1 MAFLRRPLSMLKAAH
16 YLLKQKQSIDIR
28 GFIPYADGRSS
39 ERSDHMPTISYFY
52 GIIIVMYL
60 RNKEHNPPHVHA
72 ITQDFDAPFLIE
84 TGEIMEGEFPPKA
97 KSLVKEFIL
106 KYQNELL
113 EMWETETYKKLPPL
127 N

>member
-1 MAFLRRPLSMLKAAH
+1 
-16 YLLKQKQSIDIR
+16 
-28 GFIPYADGRSS
+28 
-39 ERSDHMPTISYFY
+39 MPTISHFY

-72 ITQDFDAPFLIE
+72 ITQDFDAPFLIA

-97 KSLVKEFIL
+97 MVKEFIL
-106 KYQNELL
+106 KYQKELE
-113 EMWETETYKKLPPL
+113 EMLETEKYVKLPPI